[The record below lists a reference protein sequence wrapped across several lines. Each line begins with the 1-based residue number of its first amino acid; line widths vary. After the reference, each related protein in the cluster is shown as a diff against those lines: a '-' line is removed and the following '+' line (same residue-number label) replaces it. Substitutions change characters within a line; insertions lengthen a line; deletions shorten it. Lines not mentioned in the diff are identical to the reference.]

1 MELRNLKTFI
11 RTAELRNFTRAAESL
26 GYAQST
32 VTAQVEAL
40 EKELGMP
47 LFIRN
52 GKRVVLSSAGEE
64 LLSYAYRFR
73 ALEEETRL
81 HFDRNGKPAG
91 HLTVGIVESVSVSE
105 YVKGVASY
113 LRKYPEVDLKVTVDT
128 TIRLMEALKKGEID
142 AAVLLDRPVADGEL
156 HTFYRKPEKICFFA
170 CGASKYGRSVSV
182 SLKDLEKE
190 PWLLTEKGC
199 NYRKELEEEFAS
211 RGIFIESRLEMGSTR
226 ALIDFV
232 AGGLGISLLPE
243 FDLKEE
249 LLKGRIVRIPVSDYE
264 MEMELQILVS
274 RKRWMRP
281 ALMCFCEEMA
291 MEEKREYVKDDK
303 NQCDASAGRSKNKV

>member
-11 RTAELRNFTRAAESL
+11 RTAELKNFTRAAESL

-52 GKRVVLSSAGEE
+52 GRRVVLSSAGEE
-64 LLSYAYRFR
+64 LLTYAYRFR
-73 ALEEETRL
+73 ALEEETRI
-81 HFDRNGKPAG
+81 HFDRNGTPAG
-91 HLTVGIVESVSVSE
+91 HLTVGMVESVSASE
-105 YVKGVASY
+105 YVKGIASY
-113 LRKYPEVDLKVTVDT
+113 LKKYPEVDLKVTVDT
-128 TIRLMEALKKGEID
+128 TIRLLEALKKGEID

-156 HTFYRKPEKICFFA
+156 QILYRKPEKICFFA
-170 CGASKYGRSVSV
+170 CSGSKYEGNVSV

-199 NYRKELEEEFAS
+199 NYRKELEEELAS
-211 RGIFIESRLEMGSTR
+211 RGIFIGSRLEMGSTR
-226 ALIDFV
+226 TLIDFV
-232 AGGLGISLLPE
+232 SEGLGISLLPE

-249 LLKGRIVRIPVSDYE
+249 LLRGRIVRIPVSDYE
-264 MEMELQILVS
+264 MEMEFQILVS
-274 RKRWMRP
+274 GKRWKSP
-281 ALMCFCEEMA
+281 ALICFCEEMA
-291 MEEKREYVKDDK
+291 MKEE
-303 NQCDASAGRSKNKV
+303 

>member
-11 RTAELRNFTRAAESL
+11 RTAELKNFTRAAEIL

-52 GKRVVLSSAGEE
+52 GRRVVLSSAGEE
-64 LLSYAYRFR
+64 LLTYAYRFR
-73 ALEEETRL
+73 ALEEETRI
-81 HFDRNGKPAG
+81 HFDRNGTPAG
-91 HLTVGIVESVSVSE
+91 HLTVGMVESVSASE
-105 YVKGVASY
+105 YVKGIASY
-113 LRKYPEVDLKVTVDT
+113 LKKYPEVDLKVTVDT
-128 TIRLMEALKKGEID
+128 TIRLLGALKKGEID

-156 HTFYRKPEKICFFA
+156 QILYRKPEKICFFA
-170 CGASKYGRSVSV
+170 CSGSKYEGNVSV

-199 NYRKELEEEFAS
+199 NYRKELEEELAS
-211 RGIFIESRLEMGSTR
+211 RGIFIGSRLEMGSTR
-226 ALIDFV
+226 TLIDFV
-232 AGGLGISLLPE
+232 SEGLGISLLPE

-249 LLKGRIVRIPVSDYE
+249 LLRGRIVRIPVSDYE

-274 RKRWMRP
+274 GKRWKSP
-281 ALMCFCEEMA
+281 ALICFCEEMA
-291 MEEKREYVKDDK
+291 MKEE
-303 NQCDASAGRSKNKV
+303 

>member
-11 RTAELRNFTRAAESL
+11 RTAELKNFTRAAESL

-52 GKRVVLSSAGEE
+52 GRRVVLSSAGEE
-64 LLSYAYRFR
+64 LLTYAYRFR
-73 ALEEETRL
+73 ALEEETRI
-81 HFDRNGKPAG
+81 HFDRNGTPAG
-91 HLTVGIVESVSVSE
+91 HLTVGMVESVSASE
-105 YVKGVASY
+105 YVKGIASY
-113 LRKYPEVDLKVTVDT
+113 LKKYPEVDLKVTVDT
-128 TIRLMEALKKGEID
+128 TIRLLEALKKGEID

-156 HTFYRKPEKICFFA
+156 QILYRKPEKICFFA
-170 CGASKYGRSVSV
+170 CSGSKYEGNESV

-199 NYRKELEEEFAS
+199 NYRKELEEELAS
-211 RGIFIESRLEMGSTR
+211 RGIFIGSRLEMGSTR
-226 ALIDFV
+226 TLIDFV
-232 AGGLGISLLPE
+232 SEGLGISLLPE

-249 LLKGRIVRIPVSDYE
+249 LLRGRIVRIPVSDYE
-264 MEMELQILVS
+264 MEMEFQILVS
-274 RKRWMRP
+274 GKRWKSP
-281 ALMCFCEEMA
+281 ALICFCEEMA
-291 MEEKREYVKDDK
+291 MKEE
-303 NQCDASAGRSKNKV
+303 

>member
-11 RTAELRNFTRAAESL
+11 RTAELKNFTRAAESL

-52 GKRVVLSSAGEE
+52 GRRVVLSSAGEE
-64 LLSYAYRFR
+64 LLTYAYRFR
-73 ALEEETRL
+73 ALEEETRI
-81 HFDRNGKPAG
+81 HFDRNGTPAG
-91 HLTVGIVESVSVSE
+91 HLTVGMVESVSASE
-105 YVKGVASY
+105 YVKGIASY
-113 LRKYPEVDLKVTVDT
+113 LKKYPEVDLKVTVDT
-128 TIRLMEALKKGEID
+128 TIRLLEALKKGEID

-156 HTFYRKPEKICFFA
+156 QILYRKPEKICFFA
-170 CGASKYGRSVSV
+170 CCGSKYEGNVSV

-199 NYRKELEEEFAS
+199 NYRKELEEELAS
-211 RGIFIESRLEMGSTR
+211 RGIFIGSRLEMGSTR
-226 ALIDFV
+226 TLIDFV
-232 AGGLGISLLPE
+232 SEGLGISLLPE

-249 LLKGRIVRIPVSDYE
+249 LLRGRIVRIPVSDYE
-264 MEMELQILVS
+264 MEMEFQILVS
-274 RKRWMRP
+274 GKRWKSP
-281 ALMCFCEEMA
+281 ALICFCEEMA
-291 MEEKREYVKDDK
+291 MKEE
-303 NQCDASAGRSKNKV
+303 

>member
-11 RTAELRNFTRAAESL
+11 RTAELKNFTRAAESL

-52 GKRVVLSSAGEE
+52 GRRVVLSSAGEE
-64 LLSYAYRFR
+64 LLTYAYRFR
-73 ALEEETRL
+73 ALEEETRI
-81 HFDRNGKPAG
+81 HFDRNGTAAG
-91 HLTVGIVESVSVSE
+91 HLTVGMVESVSASE
-105 YVKGVASY
+105 YVKGIASY
-113 LRKYPEVDLKVTVDT
+113 LKKYPEVDLKVTVDT
-128 TIRLMEALKKGEID
+128 TIRLLEALKKGEID
-142 AAVLLDRPVADGEL
+142 AAVLLDRPVADGEFQIL
-156 HTFYRKPEKICFFA
+156 YRKPEKICFFA
-170 CGASKYGRSVSV
+170 CSGSKYEGNVSV

-199 NYRKELEEEFAS
+199 NYRKELEEELAS
-211 RGIFIESRLEMGSTR
+211 RGIFIGSRLEMGSTR
-226 ALIDFV
+226 TLIDFV
-232 AGGLGISLLPE
+232 SGGLGISLLPE

-249 LLKGRIVRIPVSDYE
+249 LLRGRIVRIPVSDYE

-274 RKRWMRP
+274 GKRWKSP
-281 ALMCFCEEMA
+281 ALICFCEEMA
-291 MEEKREYVKDDK
+291 MKEE
-303 NQCDASAGRSKNKV
+303 

>member
-11 RTAELRNFTRAAESL
+11 RTAELKNFTRAAESL

-32 VTAQVEAL
+32 VTAQMEAL
-40 EKELGMP
+40 EKELGTA

-52 GKRVVLSSAGEE
+52 GRRVVLSSAGEE

-73 ALEEETRL
+73 ALEEETRN

-91 HLTVGIVESVSVSE
+91 HLTVGMVESVSASE
-105 YVKGVASY
+105 YVKGIASY
-113 LRKYPEVDLKVTVDT
+113 LKKHSEVDLKVTVDT
-128 TIRLMEALKKGEID
+128 TIRLLEALKKGEID

-156 HTFYRKPEKICFFA
+156 QIFYRKPEKICFFA
-170 CGASKYGRSVSV
+170 CSDSKYGRKVSV

-211 RGIFIESRLEMGSTR
+211 RGIFIGSRLEMGSTR

-243 FDLKEE
+243 FDLREE
-249 LLKGRIVRIPVSDYE
+249 LLKGRIVKIPVSDYE

-274 RKRWMRP
+274 GKRWMSP
-281 ALMCFCEEMA
+281 SLTCFCEAMA
-291 MEEKREYVKDDK
+291 MKEEQEF
-303 NQCDASAGRSKNKV
+303 

>member
-11 RTAELRNFTRAAESL
+11 RTAELKNFTRAAESL

-52 GKRVVLSSAGEE
+52 GRRVVLSSAGEE
-64 LLSYAYRFR
+64 LLTYAYRFR
-73 ALEEETRL
+73 ALEEKTRI
-81 HFDRNGKPAG
+81 HFDRNGTPAG
-91 HLTVGIVESVSVSE
+91 HLTVGMVESVSASE
-105 YVKGVASY
+105 YVKGIASY
-113 LRKYPEVDLKVTVDT
+113 LKKYPEVDLKVTVDT
-128 TIRLMEALKKGEID
+128 TIRLLEALKKGEID

-156 HTFYRKPEKICFFA
+156 QILYRKPEKICFFA
-170 CGASKYGRSVSV
+170 CSGSKYEGNVSV

-199 NYRKELEEEFAS
+199 NYRKELEEELAS
-211 RGIFIESRLEMGSTR
+211 RGIFIGSRLEMGSTR
-226 ALIDFV
+226 TLIDFV
-232 AGGLGISLLPE
+232 SEGLGISLLPE

-249 LLKGRIVRIPVSDYE
+249 LLRGRIVRIPVSDYE
-264 MEMELQILVS
+264 MEMEFQILVS
-274 RKRWMRP
+274 GKRWKSP
-281 ALMCFCEEMA
+281 ALICFCEEMA
-291 MEEKREYVKDDK
+291 MKEE
-303 NQCDASAGRSKNKV
+303 

>member
-11 RTAELRNFTRAAESL
+11 RTAELKNFTKAAESL

-40 EKELGMP
+40 EQELGTP

-52 GKRVVLSSAGEE
+52 GKRIVLSSAGEE

-73 ALEEETRL
+73 ALEEETKT
-81 HFDRNGKPAG
+81 HFDREGKPRG
-91 HLTVGIVESVSVSE
+91 RLSVGMVESVSASE
-105 YVKGVASY
+105 YVKGIASY
-113 LRKYPEVDLKVTVDT
+113 LKKYPEVNLKVTVDT
-128 TIRLMEALKKGEID
+128 TIRLLEALKKGEMD
-142 AAVLLDRPVADGEL
+142 AAVLLDRPVVDGEL
-156 HTFYRKPEKICFFA
+156 QTVYRKPEKICFFA
-170 CGASKYGRSVSV
+170 SGDSKYGRNASAV
-182 SLKDLEKE
+182 LKDLEKE

-199 NYRKELEEEFAS
+199 NYRKELEEEMAA
-211 RGIFIESRLEMGSTR
+211 RGIFIGNRLEMGSTR

-243 FDLKEE
+243 FDLREE
-249 LLKGRIVRIPVSDYE
+249 LLKGRIVKIPVSDYE

-274 RKRWMRP
+274 KERWMSP
-281 ALMCFCEEMA
+281 ALTCFCEEMA
-291 MEEKREYVKDDK
+291 DEGGFTWQR
-303 NQCDASAGRSKNKV
+303 Q

>member
-11 RTAELRNFTRAAESL
+11 RTAELKNFTRAAESL

-52 GKRVVLSSAGEE
+52 GRRVVLSSAGEE
-64 LLSYAYRFR
+64 LLTYAYRFR
-73 ALEEETRL
+73 ALEEETRI
-81 HFDRNGKPAG
+81 HFDRNGTPAG
-91 HLTVGIVESVSVSE
+91 HLTVGMVESVSASE
-105 YVKGVASY
+105 YVKGIASY
-113 LRKYPEVDLKVTVDT
+113 LKKYPEVDLKVTVDT
-128 TIRLMEALKKGEID
+128 TIRLLGALKKGEID

-156 HTFYRKPEKICFFA
+156 QILYRKPEKICFFA
-170 CGASKYGRSVSV
+170 CSGSKYEGNVSV

-199 NYRKELEEEFAS
+199 NYRKELEEELAS
-211 RGIFIESRLEMGSTR
+211 RGIFIGSRLEMGSTR
-226 ALIDFV
+226 TLIDFV
-232 AGGLGISLLPE
+232 SEGLGISLLPE

-249 LLKGRIVRIPVSDYE
+249 LLRGRIVRIPVSDYE

-274 RKRWMRP
+274 GKRWKSP
-281 ALMCFCEEMA
+281 ALICFCEEMA
-291 MEEKREYVKDDK
+291 MKEE
-303 NQCDASAGRSKNKV
+303 

>member
-11 RTAELRNFTRAAESL
+11 RTAELKNFTKAAESL

-52 GKRVVLSSAGEE
+52 GRRVVLSSAGEE
-64 LLSYAYRFR
+64 LLSYAYRFQ
-73 ALEEETRL
+73 ALEEEARS
-81 HFDRNGKPAG
+81 HFNRNGKPAG
-91 HLTVGIVESVSVSE
+91 HLVVGMVESVSASE
-105 YVKGVASY
+105 YVKGIASY
-113 LRKYPEVDLKVTVDT
+113 LEKYSEVDLKVTVDT
-128 TIRLMEALKKGEID
+128 TIRLLEALKKGEID
-142 AAVLLDRPVADGEL
+142 AAVLLDRPVADREFQTL
-156 HTFYRKPEKICFFA
+156 YRKPEKICFFA
-170 CGASKYGRSVSV
+170 CSNSKYGRNVPI
-182 SLKDLEKE
+182 SLKDLERE

-199 NYRKELEEEFAS
+199 NYRKELEEELAS
-211 RGIFIESRLEMGSTR
+211 RGIFIGSRLEMGSTR

-232 AGGLGISLLPE
+232 SRGLGISLLPE

-249 LLKGRIVRIPVSDYE
+249 LLKGRIIRIPVSDFE

-274 RKRWMRP
+274 RKRWRSP
-281 ALMCFCEEMA
+281 ALACFCEEMA
-291 MEEKREYVKDDK
+291 MKGE
-303 NQCDASAGRSKNKV
+303 